1 MMQNATL
8 ENRDREKNH
17 EGFQEQET
25 SVHTVYYVSL
35 PFIHIQMAIK
45 YVRGSDGV
53 VVVKGCQRRVR

>member
-45 YVRGSDGV
+45 YVLV
-53 VVVKGCQRRVR
+53 